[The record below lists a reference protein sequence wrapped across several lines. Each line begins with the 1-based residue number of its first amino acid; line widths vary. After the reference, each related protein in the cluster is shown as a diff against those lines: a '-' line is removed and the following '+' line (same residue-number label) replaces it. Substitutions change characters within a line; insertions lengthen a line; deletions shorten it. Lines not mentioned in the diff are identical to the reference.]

1 MGENRNARDT
11 NVKGRTECIS
21 YLHNN
26 RLQEK
31 TEDARNTN
39 YQSITGEN
47 SKCARY
53 QRNNQLR
60 ERTENARDTNVT
72 IYYNRKQR
80 MCEIR
85 T

>member
-11 NVKGRTECIS
+11 NVKGRTECIR

-39 YQSITGEN
+39 YQSIQEKTV
-47 SKCARY
+47 
-53 QRNNQLR
+53 
-60 ERTENARDTNVT
+60 NAQDINVT
-72 IYYNRKQR
+72 INYGREQR
-80 MCEIR
+80 LREIL